1 MEQIV
6 SLLPLILVVLVF
18 WLLVIRPASKRQR
31 AQRELQQA
39 VGAGDRVMLTS
50 GMFGTVRGVL
60 DDRLEVEI
68 ANGVVV
74 QVARQAIA
82 THVDAAPAEPGGSE
96 PGRTEPGRTDDD
108 TPPQSPPTHGNI

>member
-18 WLLVIRPASKRQR
+18 WLLVIRPASKRQK

-74 QVARQAIA
+74 QVARQALPPRGA
-82 THVDAAPAEPGGSE
+82 AAPAEPGGSE

>member
-82 THVDAAPAEPGGSE
+82 TRVDAAPAEPGGSE

>member
-1 MEQIV
+1 MQQFA

-18 WLLVIRPASKRQR
+18 WLLVIRPASKRQK

-50 GMFGTVRGVL
+50 GIFGTVRGVL

-82 THVDAAPAEPGGSE
+82 TRVDATPTEPGGIE
-96 PGRTEPGRTDDD
+96 PGRTEPDRPDDD
-108 TPPQSPPTHGNI
+108 TPPQAPPTHGNI